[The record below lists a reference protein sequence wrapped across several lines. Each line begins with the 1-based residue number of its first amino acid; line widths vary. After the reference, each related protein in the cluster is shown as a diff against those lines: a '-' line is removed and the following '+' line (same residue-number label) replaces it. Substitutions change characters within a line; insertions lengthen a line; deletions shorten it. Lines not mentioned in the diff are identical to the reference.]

1 MKGTFPPVWC
11 NILGKHTAA
20 LSRLIQLTA
29 IIYFAY
35 AFYRLYI
42 YFTDWLEPPEY
53 MIYAIFAAIIVG
65 IGILMFDEVY
75 KPSVDY
81 VRWAFLTGVGLLSL
95 IIGIFFTFFP
105 EFRTDFPLSG
115 IWPRALIFILL
126 GLIVLIE
133 SLLVRRDVIPG
144 TTGVNSDTVGPIILK
159 FAAMFGLAWGIYQLA
174 WVVVPVL
181 RGLELISI
189 LPLFLSALGFVLT
202 GLSLVIYY
210 EREKRQPHFRGRR
223 FPLLMSLLLT
233 LMILPLL
240 ATYLYIYLVLTLPNT
255 LELLVNAIIGLATAV
270 ALLGTS
276 FYIIYHPTKAR

>member
-1 MKGTFPPVWC
+1 MEGTYPPVWC
-11 NILGKHTAA
+11 NILGKHTSS

-35 AFYRLYI
+35 AFYRLYV
-42 YFTDWLEPPEY
+42 YFTEWIEPPAY

-75 KPSVDY
+75 KPANDY

-95 IIGIFFTFFP
+95 IIGIYFTFFP
-105 EFRTDFPLSG
+105 EFRTNFPISG
-115 IWPRALIFILL
+115 IWPRAFVFIIL
-126 GLIVLIE
+126 GLFVLIE
-133 SLLVRRDVIPG
+133 SILVRRDVIPG
-144 TTGVNSDTVGPIILK
+144 TTGVNRDTVGPLLLK
-159 FAAMFGLAWGIYQLA
+159 FAAMFGLAWGTYQMA

-181 RGLELISI
+181 RGVVLTSI
-189 LPLFLSALGFVLT
+189 LPLFLSALGFILA

-210 EREKRQPHFRGRR
+210 ERQKRQPHFRGRR
-223 FPLLMSLLLT
+223 FPLIMSLLLT
-233 LMILPLL
+233 LMILPLM
-240 ATYLYIYLVLTLPNT
+240 ATYLYIYLVLALPNT
-255 LELLVNAIIGLATAV
+255 LELLVNAIAGLATAI